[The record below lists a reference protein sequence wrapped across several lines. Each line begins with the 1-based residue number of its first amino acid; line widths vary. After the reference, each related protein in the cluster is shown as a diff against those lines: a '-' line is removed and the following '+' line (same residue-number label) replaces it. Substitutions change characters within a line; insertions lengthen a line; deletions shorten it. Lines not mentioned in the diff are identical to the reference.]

1 MPIFVHFAPTWD
13 ETLGLGQT
21 RTKEIISSI
30 ILFHE
35 AKKSIFIKP

>member
-1 MPIFVHFAPTWD
+1 MFVHFAPTWD
-13 ETLGLGQT
+13 EIVGLDQT
-21 RTKEIISSI
+21 RTQEIVVPI